1 MKLSLKFIYLIPLFL
16 ILSTDTMFLQMGVN
30 TYKPVAVLFTLLP
43 FLFLKEFS
51 PFMRN
56 WFYLYVAYFVFLCLE
71 SFYDYNTPL
80 KYLHVSSK
88 IMICFSIFGVYGFY
102 KRFGHQTTIKGLI
115 FFILLGFALN
125 AILINSRSFS
135 LGAFLANDRGLASE
149 SVYLLIIP
157 LLYNLNSFMKT
168 NNLINML
175 SFFMLFGIIMFLQ
188 HRTVWISMG
197 FALVVNFIFLVRTDI
212 RPQPTSFV
220 LAGTFIAI
228 VGVSVVSFV
237 LSDDKVAER
246 IQVSIDQIMN
256 PTGNEKADRVSTS
269 EWRMMQFEGYWPY
282 VEENYLLGMRM
293 QGYELPVQFYD
304 QNGLNPFEDNTG
316 HHFHS
321 FYLDR
326 LFYFGL
332 IGLLMLIIPPFIYV
346 FFCVSKLKTLSNEQ
360 LVLLSCISTAL
371 LFGLSYNW
379 PEYFYGLLG
388 YSIYILEQTQVIKS
402 DKAFLNNTLH
412 SESYLEKVT

>member
-1 MKLSLKFIYLIPLFL
+1 
-16 ILSTDTMFLQMGVN
+16 
-30 TYKPVAVLFTLLP
+30 
-43 FLFLKEFS
+43 
-51 PFMRN
+51 
-56 WFYLYVAYFVFLCLE
+56 
-71 SFYDYNTPL
+71 
-80 KYLHVSSK
+80 
-88 IMICFSIFGVYGFY
+88 
-102 KRFGHQTTIKGLI
+102 
-115 FFILLGFALN
+115 
-125 AILINSRSFS
+125 
-135 LGAFLANDRGLASE
+135 
-149 SVYLLIIP
+149 
-157 LLYNLNSFMKT
+157 
-168 NNLINML
+168 ML
-175 SFFMLFGIIMFLQ
+175 SFFILFGIIMFLQ

-197 FALVVNFIFLVRTDI
+197 LALIVNFIFLARTDI

-220 LAGTFIAI
+220 LAGTFIA
-228 VGVSVVSFV
+228 VLGVSVVSFV
-237 LSDDKVAER
+237 LSDDKITER

-256 PTGNEKADRVSTS
+256 PTENEKADKVSTS
-269 EWRMMQFEGYWPY
+269 EWRYLQLQCYLPY
-282 VEENYLLGMRM
+282 VEDNLMGGLRM
-293 QGYELPVQFYD
+293 EGFELPVQFYD
-304 QNGLNPFEDNTG
+304 HTGNIPFEDGTG

-326 LFYFGL
+326 VFYFGL

-360 LVLLSCISTAL
+360 LVLLSYISTAL

>member
-1 MKLSLKFIYLIPLFL
+1 
-16 ILSTDTMFLQMGVN
+16 MGVN

-88 IMICFSIFGVYGFY
+88 IMVCLSIFGVYGFY
-102 KRFGHQTTIKGLI
+102 KRFGDKITIKGLI

-125 AILINSRSFS
+125 AILVNSRSFS

-175 SFFMLFGIIMFLQ
+175 SFFILFGIIMFLQ

-197 FALVVNFIFLVRTDI
+197 FALVVNFIFLARTDI
-212 RPQPTSFV
+212 RPQATAFV

-228 VGVSVVSFV
+228 IGVSVVSFI
-237 LSDDKVAER
+237 LSDDKVRER
-246 IQVSIDQIMN
+246 IQYSIDQIMN
-256 PTGNEKADRVSTS
+256 PTENEKADRVSTS

-304 QNGLNPFEDNTG
+304 QHGNNPFEDNTG

-332 IGLLMLIIPPFIYV
+332 IGLLMLILPPLIYI
-346 FFCVSKLKTLSNEQ
+346 FSCVSKLKTLSNEQ
-360 LVLLSCISTAL
+360 LVLLSYISTAL

-379 PEYFYGLLG
+379 SDYFYGLLG
-388 YSIYILEQTQVIKS
+388 YAIYLLEQNRVSKPDEIS
-402 DKAFLNNTLH
+402 FNNTLH
-412 SESYLEKVT
+412 SESHLEKVT